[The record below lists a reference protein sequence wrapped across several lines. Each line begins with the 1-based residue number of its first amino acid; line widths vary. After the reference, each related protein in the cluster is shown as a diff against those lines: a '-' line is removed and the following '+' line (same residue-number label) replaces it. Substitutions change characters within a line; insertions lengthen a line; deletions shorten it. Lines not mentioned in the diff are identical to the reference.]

1 MEEDQA
7 SKNNGT
13 SGSTLQESRVFS
25 QLISL
30 RENALLFNLIGARC
44 LALASAVVQV
54 YLALPPDRSSW
65 MKCHCGVVCL
75 IKDYNERSYFL
86 RLYSIKKAKL
96 VWQQELYIHFE
107 YSALKPYFHTFL
119 GDVSTP
125 PITSQFEYSALKP
138 YFHTFLGDECR
149 AALNFAD
156 EGEADKFKSVIEARI
171 RRCNKIKRTQSQ
183 MHQASPLSTRMGPSK
198 SITPTGYRSLGS
210 FAEKGRSSNKRK
222 LKKADIGTPSD
233 FKHVGHVGWNPS
245 SGFDINHL
253 DSDLRQLF
261 SQAGIQ
267 QRHLQDLSTSQL
279 IYEVI
284 ELQGGME
291 AVRQEIRRQGSM
303 ASRALGRSAPPLS
316 SPLNS
321 LEPDQPTLLSLKGPL
336 PPLPSQRE
344 WRPPIA
350 SSTTFRVRGVLPPLK
365 RGSLSA
371 LFTDEA
377 IPPPPSTPP
386 PPPPSTRPPTAHSSA
401 PPAPLYPP
409 CPPIAPPAPPHPPTA
424 QSSVPPTPPHPPPPP
439 TAQSSAPPTPL
450 HPPPP
455 PIAHSSAPP
464 APLHPP
470 PPPTAHS
477 SVAPTPPTAQ
487 PHEGKRQPAREEAEK
502 RLSVFQEIRQGIL
515 LKSVPSVD
523 CAAPATAPEPGG
535 IVLALI
541 EAMNKRHRALHSSGE
556 DERSDSEEDS
566 DEWD

>member
-96 VWQQELYIHFE
+96 AWQQELYIHFE
-107 YSALKPYFHTFL
+107 YSALKPYL
-119 GDVSTP
+119 
-125 PITSQFEYSALKP
+125 
-138 YFHTFLGDECR
+138 HTFLGDECP

-183 MHQASPLSTRMGPSK
+183 IAHQASPLSTRMGPSK

-210 FAEKGRSSNKRK
+210 FSEKGRSSNKRK

-303 ASRALGRSAPPLS
+303 ASRSLGRSAPPLS

-365 RGSLSA
+365 RGSLPA

-424 QSSVPPTPPHPPPPP
+424 QSSVPPTPP
-439 TAQSSAPPTPL
+439 